1 MSARRKGPAFDP
13 ARLDDIDDVLGAPV
27 QAVPNP
33 TQLAPPARPA
43 DSTMT
48 APAAHPPIPA
58 HIPAQPPAPRAAP
71 ISAPPPTPEAAPQRR
86 SAPVAAP
93 STPAQPAREP
103 KGQGGRPPTRRA
115 AERAVANQ
123 LTSGPVPVAVRIPPQ
138 LYSDVNNDLLAGP
151 ERPSYGQ
158 LVIWT
163 LEDHAADVADG
174 ILATRTAAG
183 RKRRPRGHRLAAP
196 DVQITLRLS
205 LAERDFLD
213 EFGAGI
219 EPDDGKLVTRTEIAI
234 ASLQIALHRA
244 D

>member
-13 ARLDDIDDVLGAPV
+13 ARLDDIDDVLGTPV
-27 QAVPNP
+27 QAAPNP
-33 TQLAPPARPA
+33 TELAPPARSA

-48 APAAHPPIPA
+48 APTTLPPIPS
-58 HIPAQPPAPRAAP
+58 QPPAPRAAP
-71 ISAPPPTPEAAPQRR
+71 ISAPAPAPEAAPPRR
-86 SAPVAAP
+86 TAPVAAP
-93 STPAQPAREP
+93 STPAQPAREA

-123 LTSGPVPVAVRIPPQ
+123 LTSGPIPVAVRIPPQ
-138 LYSDVNNDLLAGP
+138 LYSDVNNDLLSGP

-163 LEDHAADVADG
+163 LEDHPADVAGG
-174 ILATRTAAG
+174 ILATRDAAG

-196 DVQITLRLS
+196 DVQITLRLN

-213 EFGAGI
+213 EFGRSI
-219 EPDDGKLVTRTEIAI
+219 EPDDGKPVTRTEIAI